1 VEAAVSAAVL
11 DIAGDTPATT
21 AMMAHPMLGM
31 SLQLKP
37 HMRFPKKI
45 LLIDRE
51 PGVTRLIRRA
61 LERTGKYWIKE
72 EHDSQFAL
80 HSARWFQPDLILVDT
95 MTASADREV
104 LAKQIQ
110 TDAMLQQTPLV
121 CLSSLKSE
129 SQIASGGILSGYSF
143 FAAPVR
149 VDEVLRGVEQL
160 LFGKD

>member
-1 VEAAVSAAVL
+1 MSAAVL

>member
-1 VEAAVSAAVL
+1 
-11 DIAGDTPATT
+11 
-21 AMMAHPMLGM
+21 M
-31 SLQLKP
+31 K
-37 HMRFPKKI
+37 FPKKI

-80 HSARWFQPDLILVDT
+80 HSARWFQPDLILLDSA
-95 MTASADREV
+95 TATADREM
-104 LAKQIQ
+104 LTRHIQ
-110 TDAMLQQTPLV
+110 TDSNLQQTPLV

-129 SQIASGGILSGYSF
+129 NQMVSGGILSGYSF
-143 FAAPVR
+143 FAAPIR
-149 VDEVLRGVEQL
+149 VEEVLRGVEQL